1 MVDGERIQSYRD
13 LKVWNIA
20 VELTLEVYRI
30 TESFPSSERFGLT
43 SQLRRAA
50 VSVASN
56 IAEGHARNTR
66 AEYRNFVSFARASAI
81 EIEVQLLLS
90 ERLGYVKGPTLAQA
104 REYCSSISRMLTKLK
119 RAL

>member
-1 MVDGERIQSYRD
+1 MADGERIQSYRD

-30 TESFPSSERFGLT
+30 TDSFPPSERFGLT

-50 VSVASN
+50 VSIASN

-66 AEYRNFVSFARASAI
+66 GEYRSFVSFARASAI
-81 EIEVQLLLS
+81 EVEVQLYLS
-90 ERLGYVKGPTLAQA
+90 ERLGYVPPSTLIKA
-104 REYCSSISRMLTKLK
+104 RDHCNSISRMLTNLK